1 MLIVHADDYAVSWN
15 ASKNIAALIAEGKLN
30 STSVIPN
37 MSCYEESVA
46 LLRDVLSEK
55 KSKVELA
62 IHINLME
69 GHCVAPEADESLLVD
84 SEGYFRLS
92 WGDLLLA
99 SFRRKGRKEL
109 KQQLRIEILA
119 QIRKI
124 QTDLS
129 EITSFR
135 IDSHQHTHMIPV
147 VWDSLIEV
155 LRENEFPVSCIRIP
169 DEPLSPYF
177 KEPSLWLSYG
187 MINGVKNILLHF
199 LSMRAGRIAPDFFY
213 CRMKFW
219 GLLMTGCMDEKRV
232 SRLIP
237 HFRQYSEEKKVDI
250 EMVFH
255 PGTTLPEEIGREYT
269 KQGFIEDHLS
279 ANRKVEYDTIW
290 KISDRGV

>member
-15 ASKNIAALIAEGKLN
+15 ASKNIATLIAEGKLN

-55 KSKVELA
+55 KSEVELA
-62 IHINLME
+62 VHINLME
-69 GHCVAPEADESLLVD
+69 GYCVAEEAAVSLLVD
-84 SEGYFRLS
+84 REGYFRLS
-92 WGDLLLA
+92 WGDLFLA
-99 SFRRKGRKEL
+99 SFVRRGRKEL
-109 KQQLRIEILA
+109 KQQLKTEILA

-124 QTDLS
+124 QTGFP
-129 EITSFR
+129 EIGRFR

-147 VWDSLIEV
+147 VWDALIEV
-155 LRENEFPVSCIRIP
+155 LRENELPISCIRIP

-177 KEPSLWLSYG
+177 KESSLWFSYG
-187 MINGVKNILLHF
+187 LINGVKNILLHF
-199 LSMRAGRIAPDFFY
+199 LAMRAGRIAPDYFNGQ
-213 CRMKFW
+213 MKFW

-232 SRLIP
+232 NRLIP
-237 HFRQYSEEKKVDI
+237 HFKQYSEEKKVDI

-255 PGTTLPEEIGREYT
+255 PGTTLSEEIGREYT

-279 ANRKVEYDTIW
+279 ANRKMEYDTIW
-290 KISDRGV
+290 KLSDRGV